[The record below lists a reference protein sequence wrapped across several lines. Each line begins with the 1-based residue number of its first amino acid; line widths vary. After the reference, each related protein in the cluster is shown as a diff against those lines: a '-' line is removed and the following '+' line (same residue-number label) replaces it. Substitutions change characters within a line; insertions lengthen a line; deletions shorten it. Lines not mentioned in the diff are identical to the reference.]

1 MSAIASTASTMATT
15 PRRGLFARHPELF
28 TLLLIVLVGTVV
40 GSINQNFFQ
49 LSTVFDI
56 LRSSTVTGLFALG
69 VLIVLAAGG
78 IDVSFTAI
86 AVLTMYAI
94 TKAVL
99 GYWTEAP
106 FILIISCGALIGAL
120 LGACNGFLII
130 A

>member
-1 MSAIASTASTMATT
+1 MSALASTAQAAATMTAST

-28 TLLLIVLVGTVV
+28 TLLLIVLVGSVV

-78 IDVSFTAI
+78 IDVSFPENPSDNW
-86 AVLTMYAI
+86 Y
-94 TKAVL
+94 
-99 GYWTEAP
+99 
-106 FILIISCGALIGAL
+106 ILQTYE
-120 LGACNGFLII
+120 
-130 A
+130 